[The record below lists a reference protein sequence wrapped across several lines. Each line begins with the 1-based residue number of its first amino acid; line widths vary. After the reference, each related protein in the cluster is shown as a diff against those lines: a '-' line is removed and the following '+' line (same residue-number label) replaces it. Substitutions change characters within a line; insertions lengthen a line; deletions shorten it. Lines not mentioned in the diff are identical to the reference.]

1 MSGGGAGTGDLFNAG
16 AATVK
21 GIELLTY
28 DVIDNREK
36 RFKLPVTLSY
46 TFTDTKLKNNFNS
59 SIWGTVESGDEI
71 PYIAKINWQSPQL

>member
-21 GIELLTY
+21 GIELLATY
-28 DVIDNREK
+28 DVIDREK

-46 TFTDTKLKNNFNS
+46 TFTDTKLKTT
-59 SIWGTVESGDEI
+59 SIVRFGV
-71 PYIAKINWQSPQL
+71 Q